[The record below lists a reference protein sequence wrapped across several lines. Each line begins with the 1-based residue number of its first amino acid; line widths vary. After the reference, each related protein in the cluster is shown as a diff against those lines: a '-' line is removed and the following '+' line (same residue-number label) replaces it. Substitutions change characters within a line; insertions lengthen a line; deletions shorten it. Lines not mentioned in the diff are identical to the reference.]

1 MTNINLKNVFYS
13 NFSYILGI
21 LTLSLSVFK
30 LGGYSFSIA
39 NILVLFLFFI
49 YLNKTTKIIAITYFT
64 LILYFVTIAIFF
76 IENLDF
82 LEFIKSFSL
91 TSVMLLVFITSL
103 FKPIYTHKFNI
114 NKIITVVGLLIVLF
128 EIVQIGEYIFLGSS
142 NTWFIFEGLSISTA
156 TDIGRFQAV
165 NFLSFM
171 RPISFYH
178 EPSYLGIVLLILL
191 ICANELKINKIFIFV
206 YFLGIILSFSTT
218 ALIFLVTYIFLINI
232 SRLKN
237 TLWAFLFILIILLLK
252 VDNETLD
259 NIFRFSEILNTGTSG
274 NERLI
279 GPYDYLVN
287 EIFIK
292 KHYLGIPLG
301 QSDLIF
307 NNSFYLLFL
316 YFGILTPFIILIFI
330 AFVILNFKSNSYKYL
345 IAFFSLLFLNGAI
358 FTLESALILY
368 CLNYTFVSKKQNT
381 SQVVIARIV

>member
-1 MTNINLKNVFYS
+1 MKEFNLKNLFYS
-13 NFSYILGI
+13 DYSYILGI
-21 LTLSLSVFK
+21 LTLSLSIFK
-30 LGGYSFSIA
+30 LGGYSLSIA
-39 NILVLFLFFI
+39 NFLILYLFFL
-49 YLNKTTKIIAITYFT
+49 YLNKTSKIIAITYFT
-64 LILYFVTIAIFF
+64 FILYFVIIAVFF

-103 FKPIYTHKFNI
+103 FNPIFTPKFNI
-114 NKIITVVGLLIVLF
+114 NKIISVVGLLIVLF
-128 EIVQIGEYIFLGSS
+128 EIVQICEYFFLGSS
-142 NTWFIFEGLSISTA
+142 NTWFIFDGLSISTA
-156 TDIGRFQAV
+156 TDISRFQAV

-191 ICANELKINKIFIFV
+191 ICANELKINKIFIFI

-218 ALIFLVTYIFLINI
+218 ALIFLVTYFFLKNI
-232 SRLKN
+232 SRVKN
-237 TLWAFLFILIILLLK
+237 ILWIFLLILIILLLK

-292 KHYLGIPLG
+292 KHYFGIPLG

-316 YFGILTPFIILIFI
+316 YFGILTPFIFLIFI
-330 AFVILNFKSNSYKYL
+330 VFVIFKFKSDSSKYL

-368 CLNYTFVSKKQNT
+368 CLNYTFVSKKL
-381 SQVVIARIV
+381 SLKL